1 MTELPETTA
10 GAEQTHRTT
19 WMRRYTLDPSL
30 AEEFVQFLT
39 KEVIPARE
47 GRGFTVES
55 IWLSADMDEL
65 TWFISRPGTEQEFLE
80 AEKAWDESEERAGIF
95 AGKPAYVTSKDLRR
109 VTRLR

>member
-19 WMRRYTLDPSL
+19 WMRRYSLEPAL

-47 GRGFTVES
+47 DRGFTVES

-65 TWFISRPGTEQEFLE
+65 TWFVSRPGTAEEFAQ
-80 AEKAWDESEERAGIF
+80 AESAWEESEERARIF
-95 AGKPAYVTSKDLRR
+95 AGKPAYVTAKDLRE